1 MGLIGHSRHD
11 ISGSAS
17 SGGRFGMA
25 GFNFPGYIEGGHGGF
40 EGESSFTLLNI
51 GVV

>member
-1 MGLIGHSRHD
+1 MGLIRHSRHD

-17 SGGRFGMA
+17 SGRRFGMA
-25 GFNFPGYIEGGHGGF
+25 GFNFPSYMEGF
-40 EGESSFTLLNI
+40 ERGSSFTLLNI